1 MQSGKFI
8 FIVILNIIIVL
19 SEIMF
24 GLISN
29 STALIADAVHNL
41 SDIMAILITYI
52 ALHYS
57 RKSPTRQNTFGYIRG
72 EMMATFNNSLFLIII
87 MGYVLYESIDSLIY
101 SMETP
106 VDGGLMIAVATVALI
121 ANGWSA
127 YLLHKIGISESQDHG
142 GVENSNIKSAYLHF
156 LADSLLSL
164 SVIIG
169 GAVIYTME
177 IYYIDKALSILFS
190 IYVIFTTFPLLRDS
204 FYSLMDIKHSV
215 DIDSVESFILKF
227 DEVDSLHDVHLI
239 EPSPRHSFFYAHI
252 VLKNDVTLQSI
263 EYLNYSIEQG
273 LKKFGINH
281 SVIQP
286 ETKDQKEESILKS
299 RYEIKGV

>member
-1 MQSGKFI
+1 MGGGKFI
-8 FIVILNIIIVL
+8 FIVILNLLIVL

-24 GLISN
+24 GLVSN

-41 SDIMAILITYI
+41 SDIMAILITYV

-72 EMMATFNNSLFLIII
+72 EMMATFNNSLFLIVI
-87 MGYVLYESIDSLIY
+87 MGYVLYESAHSLLYDIDQ
-101 SMETP
+101 P
-106 VDGGLMIAVATVALI
+106 VDGGLMIMVATVALI

-127 YLLHKIGISESQDHG
+127 YLLHKIGVEHHHEEG
-142 GVENSNIKSAYLHF
+142 GENSNIKSAYLHF

-169 GAVIYTME
+169 GIVIYTMG
-177 IYYIDKALSILFS
+177 INYIDKALSLIFS
-190 IYVIFTTFPLLRDS
+190 LYIIFSTFPLLRDS
-204 FYSLMDIKHSV
+204 FYSLMDIKHSI

-252 VLKNDVTLQSI
+252 VLNRNLSLQDI

-286 ETKDQKEESILKS
+286 ETKDQREESIVKKSYLK
-299 RYEIKGV
+299 KGE